1 MYDFLFVP
9 ATLLLAMRWSLFR
22 EDRFL
27 GEVLDEW
34 TVDSLEVVHAKLPRL
49 IVIAIISL
57 FLSRVLHLITFHRTR
72 LAKQRTTR
80 ATRIAEVKTIAGVI
94 RATGL
99 AVIALI
105 AGFMSL
111 DVIGFN
117 LGRHGETPAPARDPT
132 TLKPAQSNP
141 FTGD

>member
-1 MYDFLFVP
+1 LYDFLFVP

-27 GEVLDEW
+27 GKVLDEW
-34 TVDSLEVVHAKLPRL
+34 TVDSLEVVPAKLPRL

-57 FLSRVLHLITFHRTR
+57 FLSRVLHLFTFHRTR

-80 ATRIAEVKTIAGVI
+80 ATRIAEVKTLAGVI

-117 LGRHGETPAPARDPT
+117 LGRHGEAPARDPT